1 MVLVREKMGL
11 GRSGRGELGK
21 DGDAAWLI
29 WEGVNL
35 VKVVGKVLWCAKT
48 LVVSEGDVVRVD
60 LAICESFVASENF
73 VRCEQ
78 FVARGNFVA
87 CGNFVIEKSLC
98 RVNAP

>member
-1 MVLVREKMGL
+1 M
-11 GRSGRGELGK
+11 
-21 DGDAAWLI
+21 
-29 WEGVNL
+29 
-35 VKVVGKVLWCAKT
+35 
-48 LVVSEGDVVRVD
+48 RVD